1 MPNDTKWAALING
14 VLSLLGY
21 EEFWVQKGTATP
33 EETSQYFQEM
43 FLEYNSVD
51 NCMLGMVAPFHL
63 ETLPNG
69 WIKADGS
76 SYLRVDYPD
85 LWEIWPA
92 ALKDATTLTT
102 VNLGSRF
109 LMVDG
114 AGSGLTPRPP
124 GSIGGAETHTLTI
137 PEIPVHDH
145 DYIQGTATI
154 ILNGEN
160 IPFTVASTPP
170 VWYQTTPTGG
180 DGAHENMP
188 PFITMV
194 WGVKAK

>member
-1 MPNDTKWAALING
+1 
-14 VLSLLGY
+14 
-21 EEFWVQKGTATP
+21 
-33 EETSQYFQEM
+33 
-43 FLEYNSVD
+43 
-51 NCMLGMVAPFHL
+51 MLGMVAPFHL
-63 ETLPNG
+63 ETLPDG

-76 SYLRVDYPD
+76 SYPRATYPD

-124 GSIGGAETHTLTI
+124 GSVGGAEKHVLVEPEMPIHT
-137 PEIPVHDH
+137 H
-145 DYIQGTATI
+145 DYIQGTPLAI
-154 ILNGEN
+154 PVGEL
-160 IPFTVASTPP
+160 IPVTVASTPP
-170 VWYQTTPTGG
+170 QWLTSTPSGA
-180 DGAHENMP
+180 DLAHENMP

-194 WGVKAK
+194 WGVKAL